1 MELLESVL
9 YYRKFYTR
17 PPSVVNSDDDRS
29 SLPIS
34 HELINFLFVY
44 IR

>member
-9 YYRKFYTR
+9 YYREFYTM
-17 PPSVVNSDDDRS
+17 PSGVNSDDDRS